1 MKKPT
6 LKLRFASAMPGL
18 FTCSPITSEGGTLPS
33 RFLHVMLSGV
43 SALPFDAALQRR
55 VASNFLALI
64 RTCAVLGSRVVL
76 TLSAPVEWVLKA
88 DAASFARGVKP
99 LVV

>member
-1 MKKPT
+1 
-6 LKLRFASAMPGL
+6 MPGL

-33 RFLHVMLSGV
+33 RFLHLMLSDMI
-43 SALPFDAALQRR
+43 ALPFAAALRRR

-64 RTCAVLGSRVVL
+64 RTCAVLGSRVVF

-88 DAASFARGVKP
+88 DAASYARGVKP
-99 LVV
+99 SVV